1 MNEKFIKNER
11 EMLEFGKNFAKNLR
25 NGSILFLNGE
35 LGTGKTTFVKGL
47 GLGLG
52 IDKNKIKSPSFLIIH
67 NYGKLIHIDL
77 YRIQNAS
84 AEELEEAG
92 IIEALNSKRIK
103 AVEWPS
109 KILEMLYPEAII
121 INFYFK
127 GEGRYVR
134 WKI

>member
-1 MNEKFIKNER
+1 MNEKFIKNEK
-11 EMLEFGKNFAKNLR
+11 EMLKFGKIFSKKLKK
-25 NGSILFLNGE
+25 GDILFLKGE

-77 YRIQNAS
+77 YRIQGANLK
-84 AEELEEAG
+84 ELEEAG
-92 IIEALNSKRIK
+92 VLEALNSKKIK
-103 AVEWPS
+103 AVEWPT
-109 KILEMLYPEAII
+109 KILEKIYPEAKIL
-121 INFYFK
+121 NFYFK

-134 WKI
+134 WEN